1 MNLTVVFHPPP
12 LGGRIWA
19 GKLVS
24 PGKDPPSGGEV
35 V

>member
-1 MNLTVVFHPPP
+1 MNLTVVFHPP

-24 PGKDPPSGGEV
+24 PEKDPPSGGEV